1 MLRIGELELGPV
13 PRIAAVFSDAEL
25 RAGAD
30 AVRRHADLIELR
42 IDRFTRL
49 DAPHVLDVCRQARES
64 TRSSAMPIIAT
75 VRASYEGGKSRLDEA
90 ARLALYE
97 AVIPAVDAVDVELAS
112 EIREPVLSAARA
124 RRIPVIVS
132 HHDFE
137 RTPPDGELLASIER
151 GAATGADIV
160 KLATMAR
167 ESGDV
172 DRLLGILRA
181 HRSRNLILIAMGA
194 EGAVSRVFFPLF
206 GSLLTYACVEGAVAP
221 GQLPLAD
228 LDREL
233 RLYSPALAR
242 ERSRRG

>member
-1 MLRIGELELGPV
+1 MLRIGEVELGSI
-13 PRIAAVFSDAEL
+13 PRIAAVFSDAEI

-30 AVRRHADLIELR
+30 AARRHADLIELR

-49 DAPHVLDVCRQARES
+49 DATSVLDVCREA
-64 TRSSAMPIIAT
+64 RSSAMPVIAT
-75 VRASYEGGKSRLDEA
+75 VRASYEGGEASLDEA

-97 AVIPAVDAVDVELAS
+97 AVIPTVDAVDIELES

-124 RRIPVIVS
+124 RRKPVIVS

-137 RTPPDGELLASIER
+137 RTPSDGEIHGRIER
-151 GAATGADIV
+151 GAATGADVV
-160 KLATMAR
+160 KVATMAR
-167 ESGDV
+167 EPADV

-181 HRSRNLILIAMGA
+181 HRARNLILIAMGA
-194 EGAVSRVFFPLF
+194 EGVASRVFFPLF

-221 GQLPLAD
+221 GQLALAD